1 MAETIGQQLK
11 QARESKNLT
20 VQKVVQAT
28 RIRAHH
34 IEAIEA
40 DDFEALPS
48 PIQARGFLRLY
59 AEFLGVS
66 LQDAI
71 ARQRSEVESQSGRFS
86 RLQTHLTDLPKSPG
100 EEENPSSLGNS
111 INFRDDLKQFLDRIF
126 LFVRH
131 RRVQSKPVD
140 PVETNETD
148 PTGKNGNEKRAD
160 TEVNPIRPE
169 EIAPS
174 QTIFSAIGKSLRE
187 RRESLSLTL
196 DEIERHTHVR
206 KHYLQAL
213 EVGEFASLPSSVQAR
228 GMLNN
233 YCHFLN
239 LDVDSI
245 LLTFAD
251 GLQAQ
256 RVERQAILE
265 QVSPISSTKIPFL
278 SGLKS
283 KIQFPA
289 MVRRY
294 VSVDIFVG
302 GGLVILLLT
311 FAIWGTN
318 RVINF
323 GAGSTPQPTAPSILN
338 ILVSSPEIE
347 TVAPGVTASVSGS
360 SADFPVAAETLVLTL
375 PASGNG
381 PVQVVVIS
389 QESAWVRVTVDGK
402 VQLEGRVT
410 AGSAYPFDGN
420 TQIEVLTGNGRAI
433 SILYN
438 QNALGPMGD
447 FGEVVDRI
455 YTINAIL
462 NPTATFTSTPTI
474 TPTPTVTLRPTS
486 TLRPSATPR
495 PSAIPHIPTPVE

>member
-1 MAETIGQQLK
+1 M
-11 QARESKNLT
+11 
-20 VQKVVQAT
+20 VQAT
-28 RIRAHH
+28 RIRAQH

-66 LQDAI
+66 LEDAI
-71 ARQRSEVESQSGRFS
+71 TRQRSEVERELVGFIGPQKNLSDLAKTPKELKKTSNLGE
-86 RLQTHLTDLPKSPG
+86 TD
-100 EEENPSSLGNS
+100 
-111 INFRDDLKQFLDRIF
+111 NFRNKFRQLLNRIF
-126 LFVRH
+126 LFF
-131 RRVQSKPVD
+131 RRPQPQSKPVD
-140 PVETNETD
+140 QVEVKEAD
-148 PTGKNGNEKRAD
+148 PTKKNRIEERVN
-160 TEVNPIRPE
+160 TEESPAQSQDIV
-169 EIAPS
+169 PS
-174 QTIFSAIGKSLRE
+174 QTIFSAVGKSLWE

-206 KHYLQAL
+206 KHYLQEMEA
-213 EVGEFASLPSSVQAR
+213 GEFASLPSSVQAR

-233 YCHFLN
+233 YAHFLN
-239 LDVDSI
+239 LDVDKI

-256 RVERQAILE
+256 RVERQASLE
-265 QVSPISSTKIPFL
+265 QDLQKPTTKIPFL
-278 SGLKS
+278 PGLQS
-283 KIQFPA
+283 KMQLPA
-289 MVRRY
+289 MIRRY
-294 VSVDIFVG
+294 ISVDIFVG

-323 GAGSTPQPTAPSILN
+323 GAGSTPRPTAPSILN

-347 TVAPGVTASVSGS
+347 TVTPGMTASVSGS
-360 SADFPVAAETLVLTL
+360 SAGIPVAGETLVLTL
-375 PASGNG
+375 PAAGNG
-381 PVQVVVIS
+381 PVQVVVIA

-402 VQLEGRVT
+402 VQYEGRVT
-410 AGSAYPFDGN
+410 VGSAYPFDGN

-438 QNALGPMGD
+438 QNTLGPMGD

-455 YTINAIL
+455 YTTNAIL
-462 NPTATFTSTPTI
+462 NPTATFTATPTI
-474 TPTPTVTLRPTS
+474 TPTPTVTLRPTA

-495 PSAIPHIPTPVE
+495 PSAIPHIPTPEE